1 LRDGE
6 KERESKSDDG
16 WRRRKEEIGW
26 VIEEFKKHQ
35 GMLWELKRKRN

>member
-16 WRRRKEEIGW
+16 WRKEEIGW
-26 VIEEFKKHQ
+26 VVGEFKKHQ

>member
-1 LRDGE
+1 MERRKE
-6 KERESKSDDG
+6 KAKVMMD
-16 WRRRKEEIGW
+16 RKEEIGC